1 MQLSYFA
8 DLGRGGRP
16 AGHPQGCKPKHRSIV
31 ETSRCASS
39 QAEMPPVISADSKE
53 ANLGD
58 DNG

>member
-1 MQLSYFA
+1 MQLSHFA

-16 AGHPQGCKPKHRSIV
+16 AGHPQGCKLKHRSIV
-31 ETSRCASS
+31 ETSRRARS
-39 QAEMPPVISADSKE
+39 QAEMQLVISADVEE